1 MTLAKQTSQKSWE
14 RLMKVAVRRENSVE
28 NRRERERRDGKTQR
42 ERDLFTKLFLFS
54 LVTWYRFNQDDVNF
68 FLQFEKNFKL
78 YFFVILVCVLC
89 KLFVFALIIEVLNNI
104 CQLAEVRSVCAN
116 YVKVLLMFYFIS
128 NTCGNEKRRL
138 ITCWGFERKVFYQTR
153 KIDRKIL
160 KFFL

>member
-1 MTLAKQTSQKSWE
+1 MMSIFSCNLKRTS
-14 RLMKVAVRRENSVE
+14 
-28 NRRERERRDGKTQR
+28 
-42 ERDLFTKLFLFS
+42 
-54 LVTWYRFNQDDVNF
+54 NF
-68 FLQFEKNFKL
+68 
-78 YFFVILVCVLC
+78 FFVILVCVLC